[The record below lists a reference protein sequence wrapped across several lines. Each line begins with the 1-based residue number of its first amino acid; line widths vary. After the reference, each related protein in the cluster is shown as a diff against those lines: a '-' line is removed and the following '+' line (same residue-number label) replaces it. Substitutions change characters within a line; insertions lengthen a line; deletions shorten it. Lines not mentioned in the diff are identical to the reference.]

1 VNKEYLKILIKN
13 LPGKPGVYLFK
24 DMNGHV
30 IYVGKAK
37 NLKKR
42 VSSYFDKKKY
52 DTYKTSLLVKKIHD
66 IEKIVVDSESD
77 AFLLENNLIKQYQ
90 PKYNILLK
98 DDKSFPWIC
107 IKNEPFPRVFSTRNV
122 VKDGSEY
129 FGPYTSAYMVKT
141 LLLLIRQLYQ
151 LRTCN
156 HNLSQTNIV
165 NKKFKVCLEYH
176 IDNCKGPC
184 EGHQTEADYGHAIAQ
199 IRNILKGNLKEVQ
212 DHLYDLM
219 QEYAKEYKFEQA
231 ENVKDKINIIKKYKS
246 KSTIVNPKISNIDVF
261 GMVDNGKNVYVNYL
275 KVIDGAI
282 IQSHT
287 VEVKRKLN
295 ESLNEI
301 LGFVVTDMRQ
311 RLKSQSGEI
320 LLQLMPNQQMGDVK
334 YTIPA
339 KGDKKKLL
347 DLSIRNAKYFLK
359 DQQKQ
364 NEKISKKFSN
374 KSTEVL
380 NELKNVLSLSK
391 IPDHIECFD
400 NSNLGGTNPVAACVV
415 FKNGLPAKGD
425 YRKYNIK
432 TVTGPDDYASMREVI
447 YRRYARYINEKL
459 SLPVLVIVDG
469 GKGQLNAAVDSLKE
483 LNIHD
488 KTAVIGIAKRL
499 EEIYQPGDA
508 VPLFIDK
515 NSPALKLIQRIRNEA
530 HRFGIGF
537 HRDKRSAEMTRSE
550 IQNIKGIG
558 PKTYEKL
565 IRKYKSLANVKQTP
579 DNELIKFIGRDKA
592 RKIKDYLNRL
602 G

>member
-1 VNKEYLKILIKN
+1 VNKDYLKILIKN

-24 DMNGHV
+24 DMHGHI

-415 FKNGLPAKGD
+415 FKNGLPAKSD

-550 IQNIKGIG
+550 IQHIKGIG

-579 DNELIKFIGRDKA
+579 DNELIKFIGGDKA
-592 RKIKDYLNRL
+592 RKIKDYLNRQ

>member
-1 VNKEYLKILIKN
+1 MNKDYLKILIKN

-24 DMNGHV
+24 DMHGHI

-415 FKNGLPAKGD
+415 FKNGLPAKSD

-432 TVTGPDDYASMREVI
+432 TVKGPDDYASMREVI
-447 YRRYARYINEKL
+447 YRRYARYVNEKL

-550 IQNIKGIG
+550 IQHIKGIG

-579 DNELIKFIGRDKA
+579 DNELIKFIGGDKA
-592 RKIKDYLNRL
+592 RKIKDYLNRQ